1 MDPKQIEAFIEARDE
16 GKSFTEL
23 SLKYDIPRSEIKKV
37 LADNM
42 GDRLYTFDII
52 YKTDNSERIQKI
64 IQERILEILAEYHPD
79 IQIPSTS
86 QKFIKIHEG
95 DLDCCIGLNIM
106 ATYYDTVVKSLW
118 KYKKY
123 HTQVKELIIILIS
136 RRISKDRLDEL
147 LRDKPENVTIIPYTE
162 TALLEKLR
170 KKLMQKQAKK

>member
-1 MDPKQIEAFIEARDE
+1 MDPKEIEAFIEARDE

-23 SLKYDIPRSEIKKV
+23 SLKYDMPRSEIKKI
-37 LADNM
+37 LSDKM
-42 GDRLYTFDII
+42 GDRLYTFDIR
-52 YKTDNSERIQKI
+52 YKTDNGEKIQKI
-64 IQERILEILAEYHPD
+64 IQERIFEILAEYHPN
-79 IQIPSTS
+79 ILIPSTR

-95 DLDCCIGLNIM
+95 DLDCCIGLNVM

-147 LRDKPENVTIIPYTE
+147 LKDKPENVTIIPYTD
-162 TALLEKLR
+162 TGLLEKFR
-170 KKLMQKQAKK
+170 KKLMEKKKK